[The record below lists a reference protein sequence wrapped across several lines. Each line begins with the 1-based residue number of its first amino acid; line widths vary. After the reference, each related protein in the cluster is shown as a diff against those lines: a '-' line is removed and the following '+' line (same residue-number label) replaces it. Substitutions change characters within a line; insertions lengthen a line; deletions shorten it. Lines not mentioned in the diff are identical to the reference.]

1 MKLSNLFTVAGLSRK
16 LNIKGELPNT
26 KSAYSY
32 FLKIAWPAMVESFL
46 MSMVNIFDTIMV
58 SGEGIDA
65 VAAVG
70 LTTQPRM
77 IFYAVF
83 FALSIAVTTIVSR
96 RKGQGDQA
104 GANASLNQALGLV
117 SVLAVILCGT
127 AIFVA
132 EPLLTFAGTNE
143 DTLEYSLTY
152 FRITMVGL
160 MFTSFG
166 MMINAAQRASGNTQI
181 SMTTNIVA
189 NVTNISFNYLLING
203 VVINGITLIP
213 HLGVKGAAIATLIG
227 NIASFCMSMFSI
239 LRKNRYLRFSFKGM
253 IKWKAALLKTL
264 GKVATG
270 AGTEQLFM
278 RIGFFIYAKLVAD
291 LGTAEYGTH
300 IIAMN
305 IITVSFACGDGL
317 SVATSALIGQ
327 NLGKKRPD
335 LATLYAKVGQ
345 RVGVVL
351 SILLMLFLFVAGGW
365 MVELFA
371 DPTDEHYSYVIKNGG
386 ILIYYIII
394 CAPGQISQVIYNGA
408 LRGAGDTRYVAL
420 TSAISIGAFRPL
432 TAYIFCY
439 PLGFGLFGAWISL
452 LIDQYMR
459 LGFSMYRFLSGKW
472 QKIVV

>member
-1 MKLSNLFTVAGLSRK
+1 M
-16 LNIKGELPNT
+16 I
-26 KSAYSY
+26 
-32 FLKIAWPAMVESFL
+32 ESFL

-58 SGEGIDA
+58 SGQGIDA

-83 FALSIAVTTIVSR
+83 FALSIAVTTVVSR
-96 RKGQGDQA
+96 RKGQEDQV
-104 GANASLNQALGLV
+104 GANETLNQSLGLV
-117 SVLAVILCGT
+117 ALLAIVLCGT
-127 AIFVA
+127 AVIVA
-132 EPLLTFAGTNE
+132 EPLLTFAGANE
-143 DTLEYSLTY
+143 ETLEYALTY
-152 FRITMVGL
+152 FRITMIGL

-166 MMINAAQRASGNTQI
+166 MIINAAHRASGNTKI

-189 NVTNISFNYLLING
+189 NVTNITFNALLING
-203 VVINGITLIP
+203 VVINGTMLVP
-213 HLGVKGAAIATLIG
+213 ELGVKGAAIATLIG
-227 NIASFCMSMFSI
+227 NIASFSMSFYSI
-239 LRKNRYLRFSFKGM
+239 LKKGRYLKFCFRGM
-253 IKWKAALLKTL
+253 LKWKASLLKTL
-264 GKVATG
+264 GNVALG

-317 SVATSALIGQ
+317 SVAASALIGQ

-335 LATLYAKVGQ
+335 LATLYAKAGQ
-345 RVGVVL
+345 RIGILLSAVL
-351 SILLMLFLFVAGGW
+351 ILLMIFAGGW
-365 MVELFA
+365 MVKLFA
-371 DPTDEHYSYVIKNGG
+371 DPTDQYYDYVIKNGR
-386 ILIYYIII
+386 ILTFYIAL

-408 LRGAGDTRYVAL
+408 LRGAGDTKFVAF
-420 TSAISIGAFRPL
+420 TSAISIGLIRPL

-439 PLGFGLFGAWISL
+439 PVGLGLFGAWISL

-459 LGFSMYRFLSGKW
+459 LAFSMYRFMSGVW
-472 QKIVV
+472 QKIKV

>member
-1 MKLSNLFTVAGLSRK
+1 MKLTNLFSVSGLSRK
-16 LNIKGELPNT
+16 INVLGELPNS

-32 FLKIAWPAMVESFL
+32 FLKIAWPAMVESIL
-46 MSMVNIFDTIMV
+46 MSLVNIFDTIMV

-83 FALSIAVTTIVSR
+83 FAMSIAVTTIVSR
-96 RKGQGDQA
+96 RKGQSDQE

-117 SVLAVILCGT
+117 SVLAIVLCGT
-127 AIFVA
+127 AIAVA
-132 EPLLTFAGTNE
+132 EPLLTFAGANE
-143 DTLEYSLTY
+143 DTIEYSLVY
-152 FRITMVGL
+152 FCITMVGL

-166 MMINAAQRASGNTQI
+166 MMINAAQRASGNTRI
-181 SMTTNIVA
+181 SMTTNVVA
-189 NVTNISFNYLLING
+189 NVTNICFNYILING
-203 VVINGITLIP
+203 VIINGFELIP

-227 NIASFCMSMFSI
+227 NIASFCMSMSSI

-253 IKWKAALLKTL
+253 IKWKASLLKTL
-264 GKVATG
+264 AKVATG

-278 RIGFFIYAKLVAD
+278 RFGFFIYAKLVAD

-305 IITVSFACGDGL
+305 ILTVSFACGDGL

-335 LATLYAKVGQ
+335 LSTLYAKVGQ
-345 RVGVVL
+345 RIGVIISVL
-351 SILLMLFLFVAGGW
+351 LMILLLFAGNW

-371 DPTDEHYSYVIKNGG
+371 DPKDEHYRYVIENGS
-386 ILIYYIII
+386 ILIYFIIV

-420 TSAISIGAFRPL
+420 TSAISIGLFRPL
-432 TAYIFCY
+432 TAYVFCY
-439 PLGFGLFGAWISL
+439 PLGFGLFGAWVSL
-452 LIDQYMR
+452 IIDQYMR
-459 LGFSMYRFLSGKW
+459 LGFSMYRFLSAKW